1 MLWWQAID
9 LRVMPSEAHV
19 DRTPLVILAIAL
31 LTLVSCSNPAQAEID
46 RGDALLT
53 ANKVDEAFAAYDA
66 ALAIDPDDPAALAG
80 RGCARSPADHELA
93 MTDLDRA
100 IELDPTSYSGHR
112 CRAES
117 HRASGDLDAALA
129 DATKAIE
136 LDPARAY
143 GHVTLGNILDEQ
155 GRTAEAIASY
165 DKAIELDPTLA
176 NAYNQRSI
184 ARSRSGDDD
193 GAAADVDKA
202 IELDPDYGP
211 AYAVRALARFFEGDC
226 ARGMA
231 DAEKAVQLEPDF
243 PGGYSARAMCRGQAQ
258 DLDGALSDADKAI
271 DLGRVDFFAFYSR
284 SLIHLDRGSATE
296 AKADLLRALELAPS
310 PEAADEVRALLAEY
324 GLS

>member
-1 MLWWQAID
+1 
-9 LRVMPSEAHV
+9 MPSEAHV
-19 DRTPLVILAIAL
+19 DRTPLVIIAIAL

-80 RGCARSPADHELA
+80 RGCARSPADQELA

-112 CRAES
+112 CRAEL

-165 DKAIELDPTLA
+165 DKAIELEPTLA

-193 GAAADVDKA
+193 GAAVDVDKA

-258 DLDGALSDADKAI
+258 DLDGALERRRQGDRPRPGRFLRLLLEEPDPPRSR
-271 DLGRVDFFAFYSR
+271 LGDGGQGRPATRTRVGSHTRSR
-284 SLIHLDRGSATE
+284 RRGPCTVGGIRSYV
-296 AKADLLRALELAPS
+296 AL
-310 PEAADEVRALLAEY
+310 
-324 GLS
+324 